1 MILVLKLPDS
11 NALNAR
17 VATISVKIRQLAQHV
32 QSQTVV
38 SATSNQERYA
48 MFANQHFMGM
58 GQILAQHAQLLI
70 VMFATITLDIVIN
83 VLKDIY

>member
-1 MILVLKLPDS
+1 
-11 NALNAR
+11 
-17 VATISVKIRQLAQHV
+17 
-32 QSQTVV
+32 
-38 SATSNQERYA
+38 